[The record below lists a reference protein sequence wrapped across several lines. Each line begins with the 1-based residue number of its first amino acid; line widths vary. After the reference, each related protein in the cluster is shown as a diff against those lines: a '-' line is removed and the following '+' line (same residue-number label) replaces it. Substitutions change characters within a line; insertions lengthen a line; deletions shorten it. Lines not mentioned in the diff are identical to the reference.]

1 MQFYSGPERQRL
13 VFGFND
19 FLEKSRVI
27 DRLDRLQFLGG
38 TTATG
43 KALELALMALN
54 DRDRQQKAFV
64 ITLTDGFSQDK
75 VANIAEKIR
84 ALPNVEK
91 FAVGLTDSLDDLNQ

>member
-1 MQFYSGPERQRL
+1 MYSGPERHRL

-19 FLEKSRVI
+19 FLDKSQI
-27 DRLDRLQFLGG
+27 IIRLDRIQYIGG

-54 DRDRQQKAFV
+54 DRERKETVYV

-75 VANIAEKIR
+75 VSDIAEKIR

-91 FAVGLTDSLDDLNQ
+91 YAIGLTNSVDDVNP